1 MLCCNDYSN
10 DPVEP
15 TRSGRI
21 VSAMIEITLEGRH
34 IRGEK
39 SFYQEVEDKL
49 TLDLTWT
56 PGRNLNALN
65 PEHALE
71 NLLRS

>member
-1 MLCCNDYSN
+1 
-10 DPVEP
+10 
-15 TRSGRI
+15 
-21 VSAMIEITLEGRH
+21 MIEITLEGRH